1 MFDFPISGVMVN
13 PLLLVFLGFTA
24 GMVGGFIG
32 IGGGY
37 MVTPALIVFGFPGYM
52 ASGIDMTHIS
62 GTSII
67 STVRHR
73 QLGNIDWTIA
83 LSMVAGTMFGVELG
97 VRLLGYFK
105 TIGLSSVAVLVA
117 SLVIMVSLFIYTNM
131 ETRKSH
137 KALEQAA
144 REGKDAGREE
154 VSGGASRFVQSIPLA
169 PIVRCRNA
177 GVVISMWMIV
187 LVGMFT
193 GVLAGFL
200 GVGGG
205 FVRVPA
211 LVYLV
216 GASTHIAVGTDLVEI
231 AFSGAYGTLRHSIE
245 GNVDFLAVMFMLCGA
260 VVGAQFG
267 AISTAFV
274 RGPAIRYILSYSL
287 MLAALGA
294 LFPLLDTLTG
304 QSIPLLATLAVTLT
318 LGQMIFLCT
327 FILAMLAFAL
337 LARRGMWVPSWAV
350 PLLVKPAPPSTIRRP
365 LRAKAEERGTL

>member
-1 MFDFPISGVMVN
+1 MFEFPIAGTEVL
-13 PLLLVFLGFTA
+13 PYLLVFLGFTA

-37 MVTPALIVFGFPGYM
+37 MVTPALIVFGFPGFM
-52 ASGIDMTHIS
+52 ASGIDMTHIA

-73 QLGNIDWTIA
+73 QLGNIDWAIA

-105 TIGLSSVAVLVA
+105 GIGLSSVAVLVA
-117 SLVIMVSLFIYTNM
+117 SLTIMISLFIYTNM
-131 ETRKSH
+131 ETRRSH
-137 KALEQAA
+137 KMLEQAVK
-144 REGKDAGREE
+144 EGRDIGREE
-154 VSGGASRFVQSIPLA
+154 VTGGMSYFFQNIPLA
-169 PIVRCRNA
+169 PIVRCRTA
-177 GVVISMWMIV
+177 GLVISMWMIV
-187 LVGMFT
+187 AVGILT

-211 LVYLV
+211 LVYLI
-216 GASTHIAVGTDLVEI
+216 GCSTHVAVGTDLVEI

-245 GNVDFLAVMFMLCGA
+245 GNVDFLAVMFMLSGA

-287 MLAALGA
+287 ALAALGA
-294 LFPLLDTLTG
+294 FLPLLDTLTG
-304 QSIPLLATLAVTLT
+304 KTIPILSVLAIILT

-327 FILAMLAFAL
+327 FILSMLAFAL
-337 LARRGMWVPSWAV
+337 MARKGRWVPSWAQ
-350 PLLVKPAPPSTIRRP
+350 PLLVRPAAKIVTPHAAV
-365 LRAKAEERGTL
+365 RAGEGGGA